1 MRDCS
6 YGTETQVTLEGSV
19 HTTCHVKHP
28 THRRESQ
35 VSILLERITE
45 VVDICFP
52 ALYLYT
58 VTSNFSPARGIGVA
72 SRRIVDALQF
82 KIHSNGAAAPS
93 MPSVPF
99 LPSFPLGDNT
109 EMTQEDKERKKER
122 ETGSA
127 RRDFEKLLYSLDDRQ
142 IRR

>member
-1 MRDCS
+1 M
-6 YGTETQVTLEGSV
+6 
-19 HTTCHVKHP
+19 
-28 THRRESQ
+28 
-35 VSILLERITE
+35 
-45 VVDICFP
+45 DICFP

-58 VTSNFSPARGIGVA
+58 VTSNFSPARPPGA
-72 SRRIVDALQF
+72 SESRRVVDALQF

-127 RRDFEKLLYSLDDRQ
+127 RRDFEKLLYSLDDRH